1 MGADGTVLILN
12 KDKYKVVVGN
22 DDTYAAG
29 SPANLHAYDKEHVLS
44 EEAYRPSSQHS
55 ITVSTEGS
63 AVSSCILTAV
73 GGATGIH
80 EHSALICGDSCIVAV
95 GPFMCSLRI
104 PSLDLEWKA
113 EVDWATCFGVYYSAK
128 HDCLIS
134 HGELFIA
141 RVEYGGE
148 ILWTSGGKD
157 IFTGEFKLFDDY
169 IEVTDFND
177 ESYRFDITTGRS
189 K

>member
-1 MGADGTVLILN
+1 MPADGTVLIFN
-12 KDKYKVVVGN
+12 KDNYKVVVG
-22 DDTYAAG
+22 DYDTYT
-29 SPANLHAYDKEHVLS
+29 AYSADVDCRKEYRLN
-44 EEAYRPSSQHS
+44 EEAYKPSSQHFIS
-55 ITVSTEGS
+55 VSTQGS
-63 AVSSCILTAV
+63 VMSSCILAAV

-80 EHSALICGDSCIVAV
+80 DHSALICGDSCIIAV

-134 HGELFIA
+134 HGELVIA
-141 RVEYGGE
+141 RVEHGGE
-148 ILWTSGGKD
+148 IVWSSGGKD

-177 ESYRFDITTGRS
+177 ESYRFDITTG
-189 K
+189 KEK